1 MKKLFASIAI
11 AIALSTPALAQQVEK
26 LTALLST
33 PTINTDRKDGYQYE
47 VRGNVFDQSENKIG
61 RYLFRV
67 QYHNNTETIATV
79 AITLNARGTLAWQAY
94 YKRELKDDGES
105 LSFAYEGKNLRDGKR
120 ILSEYTPSYLTEF
133 GGKLTIFF
141 LNE

>member
-1 MKKLFASIAI
+1 MKKLFVSIVI
-11 AIALSTPALAQQVEK
+11 AFSTPALAQQVEK
-26 LTALLST
+26 LNATLST
-33 PTINTDRKDGYQYE
+33 PTINTDRRDGYQYE
-47 VRGNVFDQSENKIG
+47 VRGNVFDQNENKIG

-67 QYHNNTETIATV
+67 QYHNGFETIATV
-79 AITLNARGTLAWQAY
+79 AVTLNNRGTLAWQAY

-105 LSFAYEGKNLRDGKR
+105 LSFVYEGKNLKDGKR

>member
-1 MKKLFASIAI
+1 MKKLFVSIVI
-11 AIALSTPALAQQVEK
+11 AFSTPALAQQVEK
-26 LTALLST
+26 LNATLST
-33 PTINTDRKDGYQYE
+33 PTINTDRRDGYQYE
-47 VRGNVFDQSENKIG
+47 VRGNVFDQNENKIG

-67 QYHNNTETIATV
+67 QYRNGFETIATV
-79 AITLNARGTLAWQAY
+79 AVTLNNRGTLAWQAY

-105 LSFAYEGKNLRDGKR
+105 LSFVYEGKNLKDGKR